1 MRLIFVSAFCICGVW
16 VTPDVTKTT
25 VLLELVA
32 AYDVALKETDGGTD
46 VATLPANSLNDRHPL
61 IWCDHSSG
69 VRLVAGTC
77 STYSRTAGASSP
89 TRCADFWRSWASF
102 STRLAFAGASDRR
115 PSNSFFWLSS
125 SGISKD
131 HPSAVMLP
139 PHPAHP
145 QLHVL
150 DLLGVGADE
159 PEEGLPPECTHGQ
172 NPRLR
177 AGRKVVILC
186 GLSSFVI
193 D

>member
-32 AYDVALKETDGGTD
+32 AYDGALKETDGGTD

-89 TRCADFWRSWASF
+89 SADFWRSWASF

-125 SGISKD
+125 SGISRD
-131 HPSAVMLP
+131 HPPLRCYRHTLPILNCTSLISSASPPVNRRMVSHSTHPPSQSSLP
-139 PHPAHP
+139 A
-145 QLHVL
+145 
-150 DLLGVGADE
+150 GS
-159 PEEGLPPECTHGQ
+159 EGRDSVWAEF
-172 NPRLR
+172 PR
-177 AGRKVVILC
+177 G
-186 GLSSFVI
+186 
-193 D
+193 

>member
-1 MRLIFVSAFCICGVW
+1 MRLIFVAAFCICGVW

-89 TRCADFWRSWASF
+89 SADFWRSWASL
-102 STRLAFAGASDRR
+102 STTLAFAQASDRM
-115 PSNSFFWLSS
+115 PSTPFFCLSS
-125 SGISKD
+125 SAISTD
-131 HPSAVMLP
+131 HPP
-139 PHPAHP
+139 
-145 QLHVL
+145 LH
-150 DLLGVGADE
+150 
-159 PEEGLPPECTHGQ
+159 H
-172 NPRLR
+172 
-177 AGRKVVILC
+177 
-186 GLSSFVI
+186 S
-193 D
+193 